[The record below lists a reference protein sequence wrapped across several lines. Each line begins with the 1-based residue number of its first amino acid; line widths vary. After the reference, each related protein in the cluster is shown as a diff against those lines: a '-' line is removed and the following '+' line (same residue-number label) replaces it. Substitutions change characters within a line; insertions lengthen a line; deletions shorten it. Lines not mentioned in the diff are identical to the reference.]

1 MMLRSPC
8 RLVPDAT
15 DEQRAKHNA
24 AALALVSQQL
34 PELSHSHNSTQMAT
48 QFNWGIDVR
57 CFLGLCV
64 ALSVSLTLFSPSI
77 AGAQRASRHVGPRE
91 GALPRQL
98 TESRDAGRRWEFIDH
113 V

>member
-24 AALALVSQQL
+24 AALALVTQQL

-48 QFNWGIDVR
+48 QFNCKTVMLSR
-57 CFLGLCV
+57 CV
-64 ALSVSLTLFSPSI
+64 ALSVPLT
-77 AGAQRASRHVGPRE
+77 
-91 GALPRQL
+91 
-98 TESRDAGRRWEFIDH
+98 
-113 V
+113 

>member
-15 DEQRAKHNA
+15 DEERAKHNA
-24 AALALVSQQL
+24 AALALVTQQL

-48 QFNWGIDVR
+48 QFNWGIGER
-57 CFLGLCV
+57 FLCGTTIY
-64 ALSVSLTLFSPSI
+64 ASFLTKSFQYRRAER
-77 AGAQRASRHVGPRE
+77 AGRRLQPCE
-91 GALPRQL
+91 GAVPRQL

>member
-24 AALALVSQQL
+24 AALALVTQQL

-48 QFNWGIDVR
+48 QFNWGIGER
-57 CFLGLCV
+57 FLYGTTIY
-64 ALSVSLTLFSPSI
+64 ASFLTKSFQYRR
-77 AGAQRASRHVGPRE
+77 AQRAGRHVGARE
-91 GALPRQL
+91 KLISRQL
-98 TESRDAGRRWEFIDH
+98 AEPSDA
-113 V
+113 